1 MSTMFPIEKL
11 NSLTMRIIIK
21 AAKGDKDAVF
31 ATSQKIIKLFEEELD
46 RSAKGVPKSYVL
58 SLKLVIK
65 AAKGDKD
72 GVYQVA
78 QEMVKTFEESLEEEE
93 KHAGSS

>member
-1 MSTMFPIEKL
+1 VSAVFPIERL
-11 NSLTMRIIIK
+11 NRLTMKLIIK
-21 AAKGDKDAVF
+21 AAKGDKDSVF
-31 ATSQKIIKLFEEELD
+31 AASQRIVKMLEEELD
-46 RSAKGVPKSYVL
+46 KSAKDLPKTYVL
-58 SLKLVIK
+58 TMKLVIK

-78 QEMVKTFEESLEEEE
+78 QEMVRTFEESLEEEE

>member
-1 MSTMFPIEKL
+1 VFPIEKL
-11 NSLTMRIIIK
+11 NSLTMKIIIK
-21 AAKGDKDAVF
+21 AAKGDKDSVF
-31 ATSQKIIKLFEEELD
+31 ATSQRIIKMFEEELD
-46 RSAKGVPKSYVL
+46 KNAKGIPKSYTL
-58 SLKLVIK
+58 TMKLIIK

-72 GVYQVA
+72 AVYQVA